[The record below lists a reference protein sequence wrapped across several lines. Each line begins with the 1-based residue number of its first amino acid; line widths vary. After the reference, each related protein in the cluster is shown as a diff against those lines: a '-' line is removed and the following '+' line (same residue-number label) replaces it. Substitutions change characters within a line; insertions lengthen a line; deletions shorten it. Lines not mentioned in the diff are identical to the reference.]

1 MFGHAAMELEAH
13 IVLDLAKGACD
24 MSTTAKKLILSLLM
38 GLNCAALFL
47 PWVNYSGIKVVSGS
61 VVLSRHLVMSLVV
74 LGVYF
79 LSVWLYHLWKP
90 GCFIIGL
97 ACLFILLGM
106 MIDQIFAWGAIA
118 LESPGPYLGVG
129 AVVINVV
136 VYVVLL
142 RDALGMSRRHS
153 TP

>member
-1 MFGHAAMELEAH
+1 MT
-13 IVLDLAKGACD
+13 
-24 MSTTAKKLILSLLM
+24 STVKKLVLSVLM
-38 GLNCAALFL
+38 ALTMMMLFL
-47 PWVNYSGIKVVSGS
+47 PWVNYSGVKVVSGS

-129 AVVINVV
+129 AVVLNVV

>member
-1 MFGHAAMELEAH
+1 MT
-13 IVLDLAKGACD
+13 
-24 MSTTAKKLILSLLM
+24 STVKKLVLSVLM
-38 GLNCAALFL
+38 ALTMMMLFL
-47 PWVNYSGIKVVSGS
+47 PWVNYSDVKVVPGIL
-61 VVLSRHLVMSLVV
+61 VLSKHMVISLVV
-74 LGVYF
+74 LGLYF

-97 ACLFILLGM
+97 SCLFMLLGM

>member
-1 MFGHAAMELEAH
+1 MALTM
-13 IVLDLAKGACD
+13 
-24 MSTTAKKLILSLLM
+24 MM
-38 GLNCAALFL
+38 LFL
-47 PWVNYSGIKVVSGS
+47 PWVNYSDVKVVPGIL
-61 VVLSRHLVMSLVV
+61 VLSKHMVISLVV
-74 LGVYF
+74 LGLYF

-106 MIDQIFAWGAIA
+106 MMDQIFAWGTIA

-129 AVVINVV
+129 AVVLNVV

-142 RDALGMSRRHS
+142 RDALGMSRSHS
-153 TP
+153 AP

>member
-1 MFGHAAMELEAH
+1 MT
-13 IVLDLAKGACD
+13 
-24 MSTTAKKLILSLLM
+24 STVKKLALSVLM
-38 GLNCAALFL
+38 ALTMMMLFL
-47 PWVNYSGIKVVSGS
+47 PWVNYSGVKVVSGS

-74 LGVYF
+74 LGLYF

-129 AVVINVV
+129 AVVLNVV

-142 RDALGMSRRHS
+142 RDALGISRSHS

>member
-1 MFGHAAMELEAH
+1 
-13 IVLDLAKGACD
+13 

-47 PWVNYSGIKVVSGS
+47 PWVNYSGVKVVSGS

-90 GCFIIGL
+90 VCGHRS
-97 ACLFILLGM
+97 
-106 MIDQIFAWGAIA
+106 D
-118 LESPGPYLGVG
+118 
-129 AVVINVV
+129 
-136 VYVVLL
+136 
-142 RDALGMSRRHS
+142 
-153 TP
+153 T